1 MKYLNL
7 ESLILNLFNYK
18 CVLFND
24 FKLSSGITSP
34 YYIDLRIIPSY
45 PEMYETISDAYVKK
59 INELNMKID
68 RICGIATSGIPLA
81 ALTAYKL
88 KKPFVYARKEKKE
101 YGTKGLIEGILNK
114 GDNVLIIDDVV
125 TTGGNIIRTVNALRE
140 MDAIVE
146 KAIVLIDREQG
157 GFEKLKEI
165 NIELISIIK
174 VSQIFKILFNKN
186 LISKE
191 KYEKIL
197 KYISHYK
204 LSKKEG

>member
-18 CVLFND
+18 CILFND

-45 PEMYETISDAYVKK
+45 PEMYETISDAYVNK
-59 INELNMKID
+59 INELSMDFDK
-68 RICGIATSGIPLA
+68 ICGIAVSGLPLA

-88 KKPFVYARKEKKE
+88 KKPFIYARKEKKE
-101 YGTKGLIEGILNK
+101 YGTKSLIEGVINKDDKILI
-114 GDNVLIIDDVV
+114 LDDVV
-125 TTGGNIIRTVNALRE
+125 TTGGNIINAVNALRE
-140 MDAIVE
+140 INAIVE

-174 VSQIFKILFNKN
+174 VSQIFKILFDKN

-197 KYISHYK
+197 KYISHQRNY
-204 LSKKEG
+204 

>member
-18 CVLFND
+18 CILFND
-24 FKLSSGITSP
+24 FRLSSGITSP

-45 PEMYETISDAYVKK
+45 PEMYETISDAYVNK
-59 INELNMKID
+59 INELSMDFDK
-68 RICGIATSGIPLA
+68 ICGIAVSGLPLA

-88 KKPFVYARKEKKE
+88 KKPFIYARKEKKE
-101 YGTKGLIEGILNK
+101 YGTKSLIEGVINKDDKILI
-114 GDNVLIIDDVV
+114 LDDVV
-125 TTGGNIIRTVNALRE
+125 TTGGNIINAVNALRE
-140 MDAIVE
+140 INAIVE

-174 VSQIFKILFNKN
+174 VSQIFKILFDKN

-197 KYISHYK
+197 KYISHQRNY
-204 LSKKEG
+204 